1 MLDPNNPIFNQMF
14 GGYNNFQAAF
24 NPFVQQVMQGM
35 NGVNVDEQIQF
46 MIQQKLNSGEISQQQ
61 FESVRQTVN
70 QLTGMNR

>member
-1 MLDPNNPIFNQMF
+1 MFDPNNPIFNQMF

-24 NPFVQQVMQGM
+24 NPFVQHIMQGM
-35 NGVNVDEQIQF
+35 NSGNIDTQIQS

-61 FESVRQTVN
+61 FEYVRQMTN